1 MGSVQK
7 IAVSRSRISRSRVNG
22 MEKDFIPGTVIVHE
36 GYYLAG
42 SDSVYVAGNDGTYL
56 AGKDNADVTLV
67 PGVED
72 HRRSLDNLL
81 PGCFRQV
88 MYRDRRHSQ
97 CVAVLER
104 NIKFEVEVAHVVPA

>member
-42 SDSVYVAGNDGTYL
+42 SDGVYVAGNDGTYL
-56 AGKDNADVTLV
+56 AGKDNVI
-67 PGVED
+67 
-72 HRRSLDNLL
+72 
-81 PGCFRQV
+81 
-88 MYRDRRHSQ
+88 
-97 CVAVLER
+97 
-104 NIKFEVEVAHVVPA
+104 NISKTQNELIENGNVQE